1 MRREESMVS
10 VLNVSDT
17 VLTAETGNRV
27 KDDVLF
33 LLLSA
38 RARFL
43 IWPIIL
49 ISSILHIYYHF

>member
-1 MRREESMVS
+1 MVS
-10 VLNVSDT
+10 VPNVSDI
-17 VLTAETGNRV
+17 VLTAEIGNRM

-49 ISSILHIYYHF
+49 ISSFLHVYYHF

>member
-1 MRREESMVS
+1 MVS
-10 VLNVSDT
+10 VPNVSDI
-17 VLTAETGNRV
+17 VLTAEIGNRM

-43 IWPIIL
+43 IWSIMA
-49 ISSILHIYYHF
+49 ISSFLFVYYHF